1 MALKNKSWHKISSTL
16 QPRTK
21 YCTSYMPNRLNY
33 IAIVLFLTF
42 SLTTWNSCSSVT
54 ERLDEFEVHGIDVS
68 HYQKEID
75 WNTVAEQDVEFAFVK
90 ATEGQTY
97 RDSIF
102 CHNWSEMKR
111 VGIKRGAYH
120 FYRPSIDP
128 LQQVENFVEAVE
140 MDKGDLP
147 PVLDFEQIGKK
158 NRIELITDL
167 QIWLNEVEENYQ
179 IKPIIYTNQK
189 LYNLYIKNN
198 FDDYIVWIARYN
210 TKAPDMPFTQ
220 GWTFWQYG
228 NKGRIDGIEGD
239 VDFNV
244 FHGDSEAL
252 NSITYTPNLDSS
264 SIWTYSGEYRL

>member
-1 MALKNKSWHKISSTL
+1 MQNKPNHIALI
-16 QPRTK
+16 
-21 YCTSYMPNRLNY
+21 
-33 IAIVLFLTF
+33 LFLF
-42 SLTTWNSCSSVT
+42 ISLVSWNSCSSVT
-54 ERLDEFEVHGIDVS
+54 ERMHEFEVHGIDVS

-75 WNTVAEQDVEFAFVK
+75 WNTVAQQDVEFAFVK

-102 CHNWSEMKR
+102 CYNWGEMKR

-120 FYRPSIDP
+120 FYTPSVDP
-128 LQQVENFVEAVE
+128 MLQAENFLEAVE
-140 MDKGDLP
+140 IEKGDLP
-147 PVLDFEQIGKK
+147 PVLDFEQTGKK
-158 NRIELITDL
+158 NRIELIADL
-167 QIWLNEVEENYQ
+167 QVWLNEVEQNYQ

-198 FDDYIVWIARYN
+198 FDNYIVWIARYN

-220 GWTFWQYG
+220 SWTFWQYG

-244 FHGDSEAL
+244 FHGDTEAL
-252 NSITYTPNLDSS
+252 NNITYTPNLNSS
-264 SIWTYSGEYRL
+264 NTWTYSGEYRL